1 MYWNKSTVIER
12 VRNIRKRISISSSF
26 IVIETIILDFWCWQ
40 LSISFPQLI
49 FKFFF
54 FVTEE

>member
-26 IVIETIILDFWCWQ
+26 IVVETIILDFWCWQ

-49 FKFFF
+49 FKFSF